1 MARKCREQLTFL
13 VPMGYEEDK
22 LRAEPLLEKPLTP
35 EEQRAI
41 GRLYREN
48 QRLVWKCQAEMQH
61 RFPSIAREQINSCV
75 DVGFLKAARVH
86 DPAKGKLSTRFYV
99 DAQGECTHWVRAHG
113 YGVAAP
119 GKVRE
124 LGARLRALMAFDMT
138 TDQAARELCISLEE
152 AKDALVATKGIGHE
166 INNWEGHASPER
178 QAPPPKKLY
187 DDAVVLLRAGRK
199 GPQVAM
205 RLGCTEWEVVE
216 AIRFYGVPEDFTEL
230 MEVAQAS

>member
-1 MARKCREQLTFL
+1 MARKCREQMVLPGF
-13 VPMGYEEDK
+13 PADK
-22 LRAEPLLEKPLTP
+22 LRAEPLLERPLTQ
-35 EEQRAI
+35 EERRKI
-41 GRLYREN
+41 DRLYREN
-48 QRLVWKCQAEMQH
+48 QRLVWKCQALMAAK
-61 RFPSIAREQINSCV
+61 FPSVGREQINSCV

-86 DPAKGKLSTRFYV
+86 DAAKGKLSTRFYV

-113 YGVAAP
+113 YGIAAP

-138 TDQAARELCISLEE
+138 TEQAARELGISIDE
-152 AKDALVATKGIGHE
+152 AKDALVATKGIAHE
-166 INNWEGHASPER
+166 INNWEGHASPEL
-178 QAPPPKKLY
+178 QAPPPRKLY

-199 GPQVAM
+199 GPQVAL
-205 RLGCTEWEVVE
+205 RLGCSEWDVVE

>member
-13 VPMGYEEDK
+13 VPMGFEEERI
-22 LRAEPLLEKPLTP
+22 RAEPLLEKPLSP
-35 EEQRAI
+35 DERRRI
-41 GRLYREN
+41 DRLYREN
-48 QRLVWKCQAEMQH
+48 QRLVWKCQAEMAA
-61 RFPSIAREQINSCV
+61 RFPSIHREQINSCV

-86 DPAKGKLSTRFYV
+86 NPAKGKLSTRFYV

-124 LGARLRALMAFDMT
+124 LGAKVRALMAFDMT
-138 TDQAARELCISLEE
+138 TEQAARELGISLDE
-152 AKDALVATKGIGHE
+152 AKDALVATKGIAHE
-166 INNWEGHASPER
+166 INNWEGHASPEL
-178 QAPPPKKLY
+178 QAPPPRRLY
-187 DDAVVLLRAGRK
+187 EDAVVLLRAGRK
-199 GPQVAM
+199 GAQVAM

-230 MEVAQAS
+230 MQVAQAS